1 MNIQEMDAPMTDSP
15 RSAPSAANGA
25 STAEAELQ
33 LARALQGGLC
43 VDPFGS
49 LGPHQGT
56 QSGHLRLRVYV
67 PGSHGVTVLARET
80 REPLTR
86 LRAVDDGGLF
96 TGDVMLQHPGHY
108 LLQVDS
114 PLGERVI
121 EDPYRFGPW
130 LGDTDVWLLGE
141 GRHLRPWEKLGA
153 HPCTIDSVAGVAFAV
168 WAPNARQVGLAGDF
182 NLWNSRAHPMRLRL
196 ECGVWEIFVPDL
208 PCGALYKFDVLGADG
223 HRQLKSDPYALSAEL
238 HPGHASRVMAL
249 PEPVTGRAAVRQQ
262 ANALGAA
269 ISIYEVH
276 AGSWRRPG
284 GALPDWDYLAQHLVP
299 YVADMGFTHI
309 ELMPVNEHP
318 FYASWGYQPT
328 GLFAPTARYGTPQAF
343 RSFVAAVHDAGLQ
356 LILDWVPGHFPSDA
370 HGLARF
376 DGTAL
381 YEHADPREGLHG
393 DWDTLI
399 YNWGRNEVRN
409 FLVGNAL
416 FWIERYGIDGLRV
429 DAVASMLYRDY
440 SRAEGEWIPNRYGGR
455 ENLEAIAFLRDVN
468 KIIGEQAP
476 GTATMAEESTAFP
489 GVTKPPWAQGL
500 GFNYKWN
507 MGWMHDTLD
516 YFALDPVHRRH
527 HHDRISFVMVYTYS
541 EHFILP
547 LSHDEVVH
555 GKGSLY
561 GRMWGDPWQKRA
573 NLKALFA
580 LMYAQPGRKLMFMGS
595 EFGQQHEWNHD
606 AELDW
611 GLLQDP
617 GHAGVQR
624 LVRDLNHLYR
634 SRPALH
640 ARDDEPGGFSWTEVN
655 DSANSV
661 FGFIRHG
668 PAPGQQVLVVCNFT
682 PVPRHGYRMGVPQGG
697 VWRECLNTDSV
708 HYAGSGVGNLGAVQ
722 AEAVPAHGLSMSL
735 ALTLPPLSVL
745 WLEPGSAA

>member
-1 MNIQEMDAPMTDSP
+1 MDPPMKRSSSTGSPPGGAPM
-15 RSAPSAANGA
+15 
-25 STAEAELQ
+25 AEAELR
-33 LARALQGGLC
+33 LAAALREGVC

-49 LGPHQGT
+49 LGPHRRGPAGRFWL
-56 QSGHLRLRVYV
+56 SVYA
-67 PGSHGVTVLARET
+67 PGSQRVTVLARPGH
-80 REPLTR
+80 EPLSE
-86 LRAVDDGGLF
+86 LQPVDDGGLF
-96 TGDVMLQHPGHY
+96 TGDVALSQRDAY
-108 LLQVDS
+108 LLQIDS
-114 PLGERVI
+114 PLGQRVI

-130 LGDTDVWLLGE
+130 LGETDVWLLNE

-153 HPCTIDSVAGVAFAV
+153 HLCTIDGVAGVAFAV

-182 NLWNSRAHPMRLRL
+182 NLWNSRCHPMRLRQ
-196 ECGVWEIFVPDL
+196 ECGIWEIFIPQL
-208 PCGALYKFDVLGADG
+208 TSGALYKFDVLGADG

-238 HPGHASRVMAL
+238 HPGHAGRVITL
-249 PEPVTGRAAVRQQ
+249 PEPVADRAAVRQQ
-262 ANALGAA
+262 ANALAA
-269 ISIYEVH
+269 PICIYEVH

-299 YVADMGFTHI
+299 YVADLGFTHI
-309 ELMPVNEHP
+309 ELLPINEHP

-328 GLFAPTARYGTPQAF
+328 GLFAPTARYGTPESF
-343 RSFVAAVHDAGLQ
+343 RAFVAAVHDAGLQ
-356 LILDWVPGHFPSDA
+356 LILDWVPGHFPNDA

-381 YEHADPREGLHG
+381 YEHADPREGFHR
-393 DWDTLI
+393 DWNTLI
-399 YNWGRNEVRN
+399 YNWGRTEVRN

-468 KIIGEQAP
+468 KVIGEQTP

-489 GVTKPPWAQGL
+489 GVTKPPWAEGL

-507 MGWMHDTLD
+507 MGWMHDTLG
-516 YFALDPVHRRH
+516 YFALDPVVRKYH
-527 HHDRISFVMVYTYS
+527 HNQISFVMMYAYS

-561 GRMWGDPWQKRA
+561 ARMWGDAWQKRA

-595 EFGQQHEWNHD
+595 EMGQRHEWNHD

-611 GLLQDP
+611 RLLDDA
-617 GHAGVQR
+617 GHAGVQH

-640 ARDDEPGGFSWTEVN
+640 ARDDEPSGFSWTEAN
-655 DSANSV
+655 DSAHSV
-661 FGFIRHG
+661 FGFLRHG
-668 PAPGQQVLVVCNFT
+668 PAPGQQMLVVGNFT
-682 PVPRHGYRMGVPQGG
+682 PVPRYGYRMGVPQGG
-697 VWRECLNTDSV
+697 VWRECLNTDST
-708 HYAGSGVGNLGAVQ
+708 HYAGSGVGNLGAVR
-722 AEAVPAHGLSMSL
+722 AEPVPAHGLPMSL
-735 ALTLPPLSVL
+735 CLTLPPLGVL
-745 WLEPGSAA
+745 WFEPESVA

>member
-1 MNIQEMDAPMTDSP
+1 MILEMDAPMTDSASP
-15 RSAPSAANGA
+15 GAGPAENASAAA
-25 STAEAELQ
+25 AELA
-33 LARALQGGLC
+33 LAQALRDGLC
-43 VDPFGS
+43 DDPFS
-49 LGPHQGT
+49 VLGPHQREAG
-56 QSGHLRLRVYV
+56 GLFRLRAYL
-67 PGSHGVTVLARET
+67 PGSQRVTVLARDT
-80 REPLTR
+80 RQPLAE
-86 LRAVDDGGLF
+86 LQFVGEGGLF
-96 TGDVMLQHPGHY
+96 CGDVALADRGAY

-114 PLGERVI
+114 PLGRRVI
-121 EDPYRFGPW
+121 DDPYRFGPW
-130 LGDTDVWLLGE
+130 LGDTDVWLLNE

-153 HPCTIDSVAGVAFAV
+153 HPFTAEGMAGVAFAV

-182 NLWNSRAHPMRLRL
+182 NLWNGRCHPMRKRR
-196 ECGVWEIFVPDL
+196 ECGVWEIFVPAL
-208 PCGALYKFDVLGADG
+208 APGALYKFDVLGADS
-223 HRQLKSDPYALSAEL
+223 RREMKSDPYALSSEL
-238 HPGHASRVMAL
+238 PPGHASRVMDL
-249 PEPVTGRAAVRQQ
+249 PAPVAGRTAARRQ
-262 ANALGAA
+262 ANALGAP
-269 ISIYEVH
+269 ICIYEVH

-284 GALPDWDYLAQHLVP
+284 GGLPDWDFLSQHLVP
-299 YVADMGFTHI
+299 YAAGMGFTHI
-309 ELMPVNEHP
+309 ELLPVNEHP

-328 GLFAPTARYGTPQAF
+328 GLFAPTARYGTPEAF
-343 RSFVAAVHDAGLQ
+343 RSFVAAVHAAGLQ

-370 HGLARF
+370 HALARF

-381 YEHADPREGLHG
+381 YEHEDPREGLHR
-393 DWDTLI
+393 DWNTLI

-440 SRAEGEWIPNRYGGR
+440 SRAPGEWIPNRHGGR

-468 KIIGEQAP
+468 RVVGEEAP

-507 MGWMHDTLD
+507 MGWMNDTLA
-516 YFALDPVHRRH
+516 YFALDPVHRQH
-527 HHDRISFVMVYTYS
+527 HHDRISFMMVYTYS

-561 GRMWGDPWQKRA
+561 GRMPGDAWQKRA

-580 LMYAQPGRKLMFMGS
+580 LMYAQPGRKLMFMGC
-595 EFGQQHEWNHD
+595 EFGQHREWNHD

-611 GLLQDP
+611 GLLQDE

-640 ARDDEPGGFSWTEVN
+640 GRDDDPGGFAWIEVN
-655 DSANSV
+655 DRAHSV
-661 FGFIRHG
+661 FGFVRHG
-668 PAPGQQVLVVCNFT
+668 YAPGQQVLVVCNLT
-682 PVPRHGYRMGVPQGG
+682 PVPRHGYRLGVPQGG
-697 VWRECLNTDSV
+697 LWHECLNTDSV
-708 HYAGSGVGNLGAVQ
+708 HYGGSGLGNLGAVAAQ
-722 AEAVPAHGLSMSL
+722 DLPSHGMPHSLS
-735 ALTLPPLSVL
+735 LTLPPLSVI
-745 WLEPGSAA
+745 WLEPGAAA

>member
-1 MNIQEMDAPMTDSP
+1 MVFQKMEVPMRDS
-15 RSAPSAANGA
+15 RGSSAALADNP
-25 STAEAELQ
+25 EAEFHLAADLQ
-33 LARALQGGLC
+33 HGLC
-43 VDPFGS
+43 ADPFGS
-49 LGPHQGT
+49 LGPHAGT
-56 QSGHLRLRVYV
+56 NDGQYRLRVFV
-67 PGSHGVTVLARET
+67 PGSVVVSVLAHGTREVLARLD
-80 REPLTR
+80 P
-86 LRAVDDGGLF
+86 VGDSGLF
-96 TGDVMLQHPGHY
+96 TGDVKLASRGHY
-108 LLQVDS
+108 LLQVQS

-121 EDPYRFGPW
+121 EDPYRFGAW

-153 HPCTIDSVAGVAFAV
+153 HPCKIDGVDGVAFAV

-182 NLWNSRAHPMRLRL
+182 NLWNSRCHPMRLRL
-196 ECGVWEIFVPDL
+196 ECGVWEIFIPEL
-208 PCGALYKFDVLGADG
+208 ASGALYKFDVLGADG
-223 HRQLKSDPYALSAEL
+223 HRQLKSDPYAFSAEL
-238 HPGHASRVMAL
+238 HPGHASRVLAL
-249 PEPVTGRAAVRQQ
+249 PEPVTARASARQQ
-262 ANALGAA
+262 GNALTAPM
-269 ISIYEVH
+269 SIYEVH
-276 AGSWRRPG
+276 AGSWQRPG
-284 GALPDWDYLAQHLVP
+284 GAIPDWGYLAQHLVP
-299 YVADMGFTHI
+299 YAADMGFTHI
-309 ELMPVNEHP
+309 ELLPVHEHP

-328 GLFAPTARYGTPQAF
+328 GLYAPTARYGTPEAF
-343 RSFVAAVHDAGLQ
+343 KAFVAAVHDAGLQ
-356 LILDWVPGHFPSDA
+356 LILDWVPGHFPNDA

-381 YEHADPREGLHG
+381 YEHADPREGYHP

-416 FWIERYGIDGLRV
+416 FWIERYGVDGLRV

-440 SRAEGEWIPNRYGGR
+440 SRAEGEWIPNRHGGR
-455 ENLEAIAFLRDVN
+455 ENLEAIDFLREVN
-468 KIIGEQAP
+468 RVIGEETP
-476 GTATMAEESTAFP
+476 GTATIAEESTAFP

-516 YFALDPVHRRH
+516 YFAFDPVYRKH
-527 HHDRISFVMVYTYS
+527 HHDRVSFMLMYTYS

-561 GRMWGDPWQKRA
+561 GRMPGDAWQKRA

-580 LMYAQPGRKLMFMGS
+580 LMYALPGRKLMFMGS

-624 LVRDLNHLYR
+624 LVRDLNRLYR
-634 SRPALH
+634 SREALH
-640 ARDDEPGGFSWTEVN
+640 ARDDEPGGFSWMEVN
-655 DSANSV
+655 DRANSV
-661 FGFIRHG
+661 FGFVRHG
-668 PAPGQQVLVVCNFT
+668 RAPGERMLVACNFT
-682 PVPRHGYRMGVPQGG
+682 PVPRVGYRMGVPEGG
-697 VWRECLNTDSV
+697 VWRECLNTDSE
-708 HYAGSGVGNLGAVQ
+708 HFAGTGMGNLGAVT
-722 AEAVPAHGLSMSL
+722 AEAVPAHGMPMSL
-735 ALTLPPLSVL
+735 SLTLPPLGVL
-745 WLEPGSAA
+745 WLEPERPA